1 MMHYSKDIFL
11 RYIEG
16 SLTKPVQETSPQ
28 ELHSIIGEMVMN
40 LMTENWEDSRAAH
53 RNTRHACYFSM
64 EFLMGRSIFNN
75 LLCLGIY
82 DEVEAAMQELGTSLT
97 ELECIEDA
105 ALGNGGL
112 GRLAACF
119 LDSAATLDLP
129 LDGYGIRYKYG
140 LFKQSIQDGF
150 QKEDADDW
158 TKYGDAWSV
167 RCEED
172 TVLVRY
178 SDQVVKAVPYDM
190 PIIGYGTKHIGTLRL
205 WQAEPLKEFD
215 FHTFNSQRYLEACAE
230 QIYAENISRC
240 LYPNDD
246 TDEGKKLRLKQQ
258 YFFCS
263 ASLQDLLKK
272 HFEDNETMENL
283 AEALTV
289 QLNDTHPVISIPELI
304 RLLTENYGVS
314 FADAAETAKLVFR
327 YTNHTIMAEA
337 LEKWRCDLVKELLP
351 EIYQIIVRLHEMLIA
366 ELYNKGAEKAEI
378 RKMRIIQD
386 GMIHMAHMAIFM
398 GSFVNGVAEIH
409 TQILKDTA
417 LADWYKYYPERFCN
431 KTNGITQRRWL
442 RLCNRE
448 LSALL
453 TELLGS
459 EDWVTNLDLLK
470 ELDKYA
476 EDAEVMHRFMAI
488 KQEKKRQLVELI
500 HTRESRCENA
510 DECRAFFD
518 AENSVFDIHIKR
530 LHEYKRQLLA
540 AFSIL
545 YIYYGIKDGSITDL
559 PPVTFLFGAKAAPG
573 YRRAKAII
581 KYINEI
587 AAMIAADE
595 EVSDKIKVFF
605 VSDYNVSY
613 AEKLVAAADISEQ
626 ISTAGT
632 EASGTGNMKL
642 MLNGAV
648 TLGTYDGANVEI
660 VQEAGEENNYIF
672 GARVEELET
681 IVPEYDSR
689 AILAKDD
696 KIRRVV
702 QTLMDGTFD
711 DGGSG
716 DFKELYDALT
726 EGASWH
732 APDHYYVLGDLDSY
746 VKTKV
751 QALRDYQNDRMAF
764 AKKQWHN
771 ICGAGK
777 FSSDRTI
784 REYAEEIWQIKPV
797 DLHN

>member
-1 MMHYSKDIFL
+1 MLNYTKETFL
-11 RYIEG
+11 NYLKATLPENF
-16 SLTKPVQETSPQ
+16 TPQ
-28 ELHSIIGEMVMN
+28 VLHNAIGEMVMS
-40 LMTENWEDSRAAH
+40 LMTEDWEDSRAAH

-64 EFLMGRSIFNN
+64 EFLVGRSIFNN

-82 DEVEAAMQELGTSLT
+82 DEVEKALNDLGTSLSA
-97 ELECIEDA
+97 LEEIGDA

-140 LFKQSIQDGF
+140 LFKQQIKDGF
-150 QKEDADDW
+150 QCETADDW
-158 TKYGDAWSV
+158 TRYGDAWSI
-167 RCEED
+167 RRDED
-172 TVLVRY
+172 TVLVKY
-178 SDQVVKAVPYDM
+178 SNMTVKAVPYDM
-190 PIIGYGTKHIGTLRL
+190 PVIGYGTKHISTLRL
-205 WQAEPLKEFD
+205 WQAEPLQEFD
-215 FHTFNSQRYLEACAE
+215 FHTFNQQNYLEACAE

-246 TDEGKKLRLKQQ
+246 TNEGKKLRLQQQ

-272 HFEDNETMENL
+272 HFEDYGTYENL
-283 AEALTV
+283 AEVLTV

-304 RLLTENYGVS
+304 RLLMNEGIA
-314 FADAAETAKLVFR
+314 FEDAAETARKVFR

-337 LEKWRCDLVKELLP
+337 LEKWWAPLVKELLP
-351 EIYQIIVRLHEMLIA
+351 EVYQIIQRLHEMLIA
-366 ELYNKGAEKAEI
+366 ELYEKGAEKEEI
-378 RKMRIIQD
+378 QSMRIIKD
-386 GMIHMAHMAIFM
+386 NMIHMAHMAIFM
-398 GSFVNGVAEIH
+398 GSYVNGVAEIH

-417 LADWYKYYPERFCN
+417 LAVWYKYYPERFQN

-442 RLCNRE
+442 ALCNRE

-459 EDWVTNLDLLK
+459 DKWTTNLDLLK

-476 EDAEVMHRFMAI
+476 ESDTVMKRFMDI
-488 KQEKKRQLVELI
+488 KTEKKRQLVANI
-500 HTRESRCENA
+500 FAREPERFEN
-510 DECRAFFD
+510 DVQCTEFFD
-518 AENSVFDIHIKR
+518 ADNAVFDIQIKR
-530 LHEYKRQLLA
+530 LHEYKRQLLN

-545 YIYYGIKDGSITDL
+545 YLYYGIKDGSINKDEL
-559 PPVTFLFGAKAAPG
+559 PTVTFLFGAKAAPG
-573 YRRAKAII
+573 YKRAKAII
-581 KYINEI
+581 KYINAI
-587 AAMIAADE
+587 ADMIAADP
-595 EVSDKIKVFF
+595 EVNDKIKVFF
-605 VSDYNVSY
+605 VADYNVSY

-648 TLGTYDGANVEI
+648 TLGTFDGANVEI

-672 GARVEELET
+672 GARVEELKE

-689 AILAKDD
+689 RLLAEND
-696 KIRRVV
+696 KIRKVV
-702 QTLMDGTFD
+702 QTLMDGTF
-711 DGGSG
+711 G
-716 DFKELYDALT
+716 DNEDIAELYDALT

-732 APDHYYVLGDLDSY
+732 APDHYYVIGDLQSY
-746 VKTKV
+746 CDKKLE
-751 QALRDYQNDRMAF
+751 ALKDYKADRLAF
-764 AKKQWHN
+764 ARKQWHN
-771 ICGAGK
+771 ICHAGK

-784 REYAEEIWQIKPV
+784 AQYAEEIWQIHPV
-797 DLHN
+797 TLD